1 MLNTRANEAEAG
13 HLRRFGDRVEFAGDS
28 KHARSFKGL
37 SQHSLVA
44 GFEDMEGEKVVGKEN
59 GLGKYHN
66 ADLFR

>member
-1 MLNTRANEAEAG
+1 
-13 HLRRFGDRVEFAGDS
+13 LRRFGDGVEFAGDG

-44 GFEDMEGEKVVGKEN
+44 GFEDMEGEKVVGEEN
-59 GLGKYHN
+59 GLGKDHN